1 MNKLFTFFR
10 ESQVA
15 RFLIPLGL
23 ILTIFGI
30 VVFSINMKNQNY
42 VKTESTISKVELV
55 EEEHIDANGDTVQA
69 TYKVS
74 VKYSVDGKDYEEE
87 LGELSGKYKEGEKM
101 TIYYDPKNPS
111 EITQTTSL
119 VLPIV
124 MIVGGIAAFASGI
137 VSGANAIKRHKK
149 MKEQEKEWSKNE

>member
-23 ILTIFGI
+23 ILTIFGV

-42 VKTESTISKVELV
+42 VKTESTISKAELA
-55 EEEHIDANGDTVQA
+55 EEEHIDANGDSVPA
-69 TYKVS
+69 TYKVY
-74 VKYSVDGKDYEEE
+74 VKYSVKGKDYEEE
-87 LGELSGKYKEGEKM
+87 LGELSGNYKEGEKL
-101 TIYYDPKNPS
+101 TIYYNPKNPK

-124 MIVGGIAAFASGI
+124 MVVGGIAAFIGGI

-149 MKEQEKEWSKNE
+149 MKEQEKEWAKNE

>member
-23 ILTIFGI
+23 ILTIFGV

-69 TYKVS
+69 TYKIF
-74 VKYSVDGKDYEEE
+74 VKYTVDGKEYEEE

-124 MIVGGIAAFASGI
+124 MIAGGIAAFIGGIISG
-137 VSGANAIKRHKK
+137 VNAIKKHKK
-149 MKEQEKEWSKNE
+149 MKEQEKEWAKNE

>member
-42 VKTESTISKVELV
+42 IKTESTISKVELV

-69 TYKVS
+69 TYKVY
-74 VKYSVDGKDYEEE
+74 VKYSVDGKNYEEE
-87 LGELSGKYKEGEKM
+87 LGELAGEYKEGEKM
-101 TIYYDPKNPS
+101 TIYYNPKNPS

-124 MIVGGIAAFASGI
+124 MIVGGIAAFIGGI

-149 MKEQEKEWSKNE
+149 MKEQEKEWAKNE

>member
-23 ILTIFGI
+23 ILTIFGV

-55 EEEHIDANGDTVQA
+55 EEEHIDANGDSVPA

-87 LGELSGKYKEGEKM
+87 LGELSGNYKEGEKM
-101 TIYYDPKNPS
+101 TIYYDPENPS

-119 VLPIV
+119 VLPII
-124 MIVGGIAAFASGI
+124 MIVGGIAAFVGGLI
-137 VSGANAIKRHKK
+137 SGANAIKRHKK
-149 MKEQEKEWSKNE
+149 MKEQEKEWAKNE